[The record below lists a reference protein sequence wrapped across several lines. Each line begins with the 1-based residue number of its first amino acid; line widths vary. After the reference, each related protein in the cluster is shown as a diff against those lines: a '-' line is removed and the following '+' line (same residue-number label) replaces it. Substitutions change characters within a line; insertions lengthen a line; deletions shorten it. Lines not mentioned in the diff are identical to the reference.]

1 MNYLATITS
10 KRQFTI
16 PVAIFEE
23 LNLQVGQKVI
33 VSEEDGSIK
42 ITSALALL
50 DKLAG
55 SVKVPKKYKG
65 MDIDEM
71 IEKAKRE
78 YFRKKYGVYR
88 R

>member
-55 SVKVPKKYKG
+55 SVKIPKKYQG
-65 MDIDEM
+65 MDIDEI
-71 IEKAKRE
+71 IEKAKKE
-78 YFRKKYGVYR
+78 YFRKKYGVR
-88 R
+88 

>member
-55 SVKVPKKYKG
+55 SVKIPKKYQG
-65 MDIDEM
+65 MDIDEI
-71 IEKAKRE
+71 IEKAKKE
-78 YFRKKYGVYR
+78 YFRKKYGVC
-88 R
+88 